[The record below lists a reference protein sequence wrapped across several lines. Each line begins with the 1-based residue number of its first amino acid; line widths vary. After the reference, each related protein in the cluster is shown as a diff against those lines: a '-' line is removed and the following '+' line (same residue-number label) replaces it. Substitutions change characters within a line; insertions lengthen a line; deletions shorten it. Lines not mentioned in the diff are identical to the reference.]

1 MACGETTGRDSQSGN
16 GCSSQPI
23 TGFEMSYCFMH
34 LRAAR
39 EGDGLEPD
47 FPDGVGFLLLGDLP
61 TLDWGLYEFYTN
73 TPDEPWTP
81 PELVS
86 DELAAL
92 IESGKRY
99 PPALALAREELA
111 LVFGDHHPS
120 QVELQRAYV
129 AAVRAHLSR
138 QHEAPY
144 LLAPAL
150 EDVEGRLSRD
160 EWYWV
165 LSIKGSPPI
174 ASWVSEDF
182 HIHDSPVAQFD
193 LTGQQLRKL
202 GYS

>member
-1 MACGETTGRDSQSGN
+1 M
-16 GCSSQPI
+16 P
-23 TGFEMSYCFMH
+23 

-47 FPDGVGFLLLGDLP
+47 VPDGVGFSLLADLP
-61 TLDWGLYEFYTN
+61 NLDWGVYELYTTIAEN
-73 TPDEPWTP
+73 PWTP
-81 PELVS
+81 PEPVS
-86 DELAAL
+86 DQLAAL

-99 PPALALAREELA
+99 APALALAREELVM
-111 LVFGDHHPS
+111 VFGDHHPS
-120 QVELQRAYV
+120 HAEFQTAY
-129 AAVRAHLSR
+129 AAALRAHLFR

-150 EDVEGRLSRD
+150 EDVDGRLSKD

-182 HIHDSPVAQFD
+182 QIYDNPVAQFD